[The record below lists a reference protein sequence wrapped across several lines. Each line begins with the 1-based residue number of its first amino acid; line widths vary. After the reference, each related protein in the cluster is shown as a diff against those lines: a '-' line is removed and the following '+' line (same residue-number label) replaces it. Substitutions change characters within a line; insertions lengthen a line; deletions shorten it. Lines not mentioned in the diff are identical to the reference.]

1 MPGKPGATA
10 PGAPACAAYG
20 RAGQRRKPWVSHETR
35 HMVSPVVREG
45 FRVQQLPTL
54 PSLPLSGTRD
64 TRRGCHPGLH
74 TAARPCTCHLIRC
87 LRAHTREKV
96 RPARLKTA
104 FFGYLGLQ
112 GELFRARTH
121 ISPSRANF
129 FAQKLLTAWRDETV
143 NTNARTSARL
153 RETRDSFA
161 HQDSAENGC
170 FCLAMVPSVSP
181 ETEHAP
187 AKVLTVSRE
196 PTRRTLLNAGCLRG
210 LVGRGE
216 NAQPCPECA
225 ITVDVVPMQRVSLE
239 V

>member
-1 MPGKPGATA
+1 
-10 PGAPACAAYG
+10 
-20 RAGQRRKPWVSHETR
+20 
-35 HMVSPVVREG
+35 MVSPVVREG
-45 FRVQQLPTL
+45 FRVQQLPPL

-64 TRRGCHPGLH
+64 TRRGCHRDLH
-74 TAARPCTCHLIRC
+74 TGTRPCTCHLIRC

-96 RPARLKTA
+96 RPARGRFWHFREKVRPARLKTA
-104 FFGYLGLQ
+104 FFGYFGLAGRTISRSHPHQ
-112 GELFRARTH
+112 PAGRTISRRSCSPHGEMK
-121 ISPSRANF
+121 PSTPMRG
-129 FAQKLLTAWRDETV
+129 
-143 NTNARTSARL
+143 TSARL

>member
-1 MPGKPGATA
+1 
-10 PGAPACAAYG
+10 
-20 RAGQRRKPWVSHETR
+20 
-35 HMVSPVVREG
+35 MVSPVVREG
-45 FRVQQLPTL
+45 MRVQQLPPP

-64 TRRGCHPGLH
+64 THRVCHPGLH

-96 RPARLKTA
+96 RPARGRFWHFREKVRPARLKTA
-104 FFGYLGLQ
+104 FFGYFGLAGRTISRRSCSPH
-112 GELFRARTH
+112 GEMK
-121 ISPSRANF
+121 PSTPMRG
-129 FAQKLLTAWRDETV
+129 
-143 NTNARTSARL
+143 TSARL

>member
-1 MPGKPGATA
+1 MRCVWPCRSA
-10 PGAPACAAYG
+10 PETLGEPRDAAYG
-20 RAGQRRKPWVSHETR
+20 VPGGPRRFSCATASYPAFTASFGHPRHPSRVPPRLAHCSKTVHMPPNTMPSSPHPRKSSSSTR
-35 HMVSPVVREG
+35 S
-45 FRVQQLPTL
+45 FL
-54 PSLPLSGTRD
+54 
-64 TRRGCHPGLH
+64 
-74 TAARPCTCHLIRC
+74 
-87 LRAHTREKV
+87 
-96 RPARLKTA
+96 A
-104 FFGYLGLQ
+104 FP
-112 GELFRARTH
+112 RKS
-121 ISPSRANF
+121 SPSAPENSVFWVFWACRANF

-143 NTNARTSARL
+143 NTNPRTSARL